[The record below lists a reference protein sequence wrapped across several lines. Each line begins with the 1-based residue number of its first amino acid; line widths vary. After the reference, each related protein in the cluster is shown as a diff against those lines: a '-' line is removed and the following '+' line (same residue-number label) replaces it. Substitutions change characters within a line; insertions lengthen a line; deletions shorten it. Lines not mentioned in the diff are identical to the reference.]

1 MRLAIVLDQLNQ
13 RIESSELLNLKIIMA
28 ILLEFCVVKAV
39 VRMIDDIYMLLYLTD
54 MFQRVSI
61 SCCWLSIL
69 VLLAAMMPC
78 QLLTSRHCNFDQ
90 L

>member
-1 MRLAIVLDQLNQ
+1 MRLAIVLDQLSQ

-54 MFQRVSI
+54 MFQRVTI
-61 SCCWLSIL
+61 SCYSLSI
-69 VLLAAMMPC
+69 
-78 QLLTSRHCNFDQ
+78 
-90 L
+90 